1 MAVSHAQEDGF
12 ALSYAQAIRRRGAI
26 LTALGLACLLAF
38 LADLVIGGGTL
49 TLGQVLRGLTAPG
62 QVDPATRV
70 ILWQLRLPVACTAAL
85 AGAGL
90 AVAGALMQIAL
101 VNPLAEPFTLGLSSA
116 AGFGAAL
123 AIIFGPALALLL
135 GGMPLDLLISGAAF
149 LFSLLVVAAI
159 GLIGHHRQ
167 MRPETIALIGIALH
181 FTFSALLAFT
191 QYAADPDQLQS
202 LVFWLLGSVQRTSWT
217 KVAIDAGLFALL
229 LPLLLARAWM
239 LTAAAGLGEQAA
251 AFGIRLA
258 RLRFLLLAAAALLA
272 GSVTA
277 TVGIVGFV
285 GLVAPHIARL
295 LVGEDQRF
303 ALATSAA
310 CGCLIMLVAAI
321 ASQVIIPGAIL
332 PIGMLTA
339 LLGVPFFLWQILRR
353 EGVHA

>member
-1 MAVSHAQEDGF
+1 MADSLTVAGGF
-12 ALSYAQAIRRRGAI
+12 HRSYGQAIRRRTAI
-26 LTALGLACLLAF
+26 LAVLGLVCLIAF
-38 LADLVIGGGTL
+38 FADLVIGGGTL
-49 TLGQVLRGLTAPG
+49 SLPQVLRGLAEPG
-62 QVDPATRV
+62 RVDPATRV
-70 ILWQLRLPVACTAAL
+70 ILWQLRLPVACTAAI

-90 AVAGALMQIAL
+90 AVAGSLMQIAL

-123 AIIFGPALALLL
+123 AIILGPTLAVLL
-135 GGMPLDLLISGAAF
+135 GMPLDLLISASAF
-149 LFSLLVVAAI
+149 LFSLLVVAGI
-159 GLIGHHRQ
+159 GLIGHRRQ
-167 MRPETIALIGIALH
+167 MRPETIALIGIAIH

-191 QYAADPDQLQS
+191 QYAADADQLQS
-202 LVFWLLGSVQRTSWT
+202 LVFWLLGSVQRTSWS

-239 LTAAAGLGEQAA
+239 LTAAAGLGDQAA
-251 AFGIRLA
+251 AYGIRLA
-258 RLRFLLLAAAALLA
+258 RLRFLLLAAAALIA
-272 GSVTA
+272 GAVTA

-353 EGVHA
+353 EGGHA

>member
-1 MAVSHAQEDGF
+1 MADSLAAETSFTRHYG
-12 ALSYAQAIRRRGAI
+12 QAIRRRAVI
-26 LTALGLACLLAF
+26 LAGLGLACLLAF

-49 TLGQVLRGLTAPG
+49 SLGQVLQGLVQPG
-62 QVDPATRV
+62 QADPTTRV

-90 AVAGALMQIAL
+90 AVAGGLMQIAL

-123 AIIFGPALALLL
+123 AIILGPMVAAFFGL
-135 GGMPLDLLISGAAF
+135 PLDLLISAAAF

-159 GLIGHHRQ
+159 GLIGHRRQ
-167 MRPETIALIGIALH
+167 MRPETIALIGIAIH

-191 QYAADPDQLQS
+191 QYAADADQLQS
-202 LVFWLLGSVQRTSWT
+202 LVFWLLGSVQRTNWT
-217 KVAIDAGLFALL
+217 KVAIDAALFLALM
-229 LPLLLARAWM
+229 PLLLGRAWM
-239 LTAAAGLGEQAA
+239 LTAAAGLGDQAA
-251 AFGIRLA
+251 AYGIRLP
-258 RLRFLLLAAAALLA
+258 RLRFVLLAAAALLA

-353 EGVHA
+353 EGGHA